1 MKRILIIIII
11 IFTTSCAKYTDLR
24 DLSIIKSIGISY
36 QDEYIIYAQIYEKIT
51 KDNDPIMKLVESKD
65 KDLIKAFNNIKKT
78 SNNEIFFSHI
88 DLLIL
93 DTNLQNV
100 NYSDIINYFINNN
113 FRNDYTCILSSNI
126 KELLNNSKYN
136 EIENLLK
143 VNNDVKKIINVTFDE
158 MANNFLE
165 KKEFSLSNLTYK
177 NGVILYDSYHY
188 KNNKLERIDYE

>member
-78 SNNEIFFSHI
+78 SNHEIFFSHI

-93 DTNLQNV
+93 DTNLQNA
-100 NYSDIINYFINNN
+100 NYSDIINYFISNN

-158 MANNFLE
+158 LANNFLE